1 MPSKMD
7 LAGVADIGFPSGPL
21 TSAYFSEGLKHMAG
35 AWIHRRCLLL
45 TGCWMPAV
53 FALAG
58 CGGSGLATVEGKV
71 TVDGQ
76 PVSAGRVVF
85 RSADGKSTVIA
96 KIATDGSY
104 RALNVPQEAMNV
116 TVAGL
121 SKFERSRIQHG
132 VKGKRTSESKA
143 RAAAIESSP
152 KVPEKYQ
159 NPDASGLTFTAQSGT
174 NTYNIEIKSE

>member
-1 MPSKMD
+1 MLD
-7 LAGVADIGFPSGPL
+7 AR
-21 TSAYFSEGLKHMAG
+21 
-35 AWIHRRCLLL
+35 IHRRILLL
-45 TGCWMPAV
+45 TVCSISTA

-71 TVDGQ
+71 TVDDR
-76 PVSAGRVVF
+76 PLRAGRVVF
-85 RSADGKSTVIA
+85 RSADGKNTVIA

-104 RALNVPQEAMNV
+104 RALYVPHGAMNV

-121 SKFERSRIQHG
+121 SKFERSKMQRG
-132 VKGKRTSESKA
+132 VKGKRTNESKA

-159 NPDASGLTFTAQSGT
+159 NPDASGLAVTVQPGT
-174 NTYNIEIKSE
+174 NTYNIEIKSQ

>member
-1 MPSKMD
+1 M
-7 LAGVADIGFPSGPL
+7 V
-21 TSAYFSEGLKHMAG
+21 G
-35 AWIHRRCLLL
+35 APIQRSWLLL
-45 TGCWMPAV
+45 MGCLIPIL

-76 PVSAGRVVF
+76 PVRAGRVVF

-96 KIATDGSY
+96 KIASDGSY
-104 RALNVPQEAMNV
+104 RALDIPRDAMKV

-121 SKFERSRIQHG
+121 NKWERIRLQRG
-132 VKGKRTSESKA
+132 VKGKRSSGS
-143 RAAAIESSP
+143 AALAEAIESSP

-159 NPDASGLTFTAQSGT
+159 DPDASGLTFTAKSGT
-174 NTYNIEIKSE
+174 NTYNIEISSQ